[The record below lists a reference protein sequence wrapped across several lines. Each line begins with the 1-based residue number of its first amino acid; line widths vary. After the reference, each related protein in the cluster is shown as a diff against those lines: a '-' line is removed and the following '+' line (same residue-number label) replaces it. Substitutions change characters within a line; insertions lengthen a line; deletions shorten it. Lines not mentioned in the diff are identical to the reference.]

1 MTSLIDD
8 AFCPIPISVTGKQDS
23 VMQIRHIN
31 QYLQHRLRFIT
42 CNRLFGVSLLFTTLL
57 KLRNLGHRSIALW
70 DELYHALVARNLMK
84 HFLKPTFYDQP
95 YLPYDYRG
103 WWQGNHIWLHKSPYA
118 MWQIAISYHI
128 FGVNTFA
135 LRFPSLIM
143 SSLAVFITYMIGSEL
158 YDKKVGLIA
167 ASLQA
172 ISPLMMNLVYGY
184 MFSDHINAAL
194 IFWVELSCYLLIKGI
209 KTGKTKYYIWS
220 GVAQGFGYLSK
231 SYLCLVSFGILV
243 VIFAL
248 TRMNIL
254 KPYKENI
261 NTKRVLLQ
269 ILFSI
274 LVVAPWVIFC
284 LIEYPEEFIYEN
296 QRVLD
301 HLNTEIEIWK
311 RAWDFHLFEYM
322 PAHYPYWY
330 LVIFVSFFFLLFL
343 AMKDRKLGNIYI
355 ILWVL
360 AVLLPLSLSAS
371 KVPAGTDIA
380 VPALLLCFSAV
391 CFRIIKGKYR
401 IAAIGYFALVFSMF
415 FLSQWPFHLLDR
427 VKNTLVSGIQR
438 ITVVRI
444 FAPTLY
450 SNVQIIYQLLC
461 YFAAFAVFFAI
472 YMALRLFRNSLWR
485 ERYVELLKMMT
496 VMMLLIIAVPLIS
509 ESVKITGRETTPDD
523 LEDVGRYIKENLP
536 ENSAFILESGNQ
548 FGHFYLMF
556 HADRSVYKPR
566 ARFDGAWIP
575 RDESSLKWANYTFEA
590 DYMIHDRTRPFAIN
604 YRYTDHRNFYR
615 FNPSDDADFILW
627 RFWMDGRSS
636 SDDVSY
642 PLFTTE
648 RVWYRVQIAVDGRR
662 HIIKVKELSDSTSF
676 NEIKPCMEIDDIH
689 HERGA
694 IGVFGYGY
702 VDNVVVYRI
711 RPDHAKSETL
721 FEDDFESEEL
731 DRMPSKWR
739 FFGVSSVGFEAKTV
753 RDPINQNNKVI
764 SVSAPHDVEGTA
776 RIIKTNGGIP
786 YLVSTAE
793 YDYPLVYKSPVEP
806 HYRIYRLSGAL

>member
-1 MTSLIDD
+1 
-8 AFCPIPISVTGKQDS
+8 
-23 VMQIRHIN
+23 MQIRDID

-42 CNRLFGVSLLFTTLL
+42 CNRLFGVSLLATTLL

-70 DELYHALVARNLMK
+70 DELYHALVARNLLK

-118 MWQIAISYHI
+118 MWQIAVSYHI

-158 YDKKVGLIA
+158 YDRKVGLIA

-254 KPYKENI
+254 KPYK
-261 NTKRVLLQ
+261 
-269 ILFSI
+269 
-274 LVVAPWVIFC
+274 
-284 LIEYPEEFIYEN
+284 
-296 QRVLD
+296 
-301 HLNTEIEIWK
+301 
-311 RAWDFHLFEYM
+311 
-322 PAHYPYWY
+322 
-330 LVIFVSFFFLLFL
+330 
-343 AMKDRKLGNIYI
+343 GNIYI
-355 ILWVL
+355 
-360 AVLLPLSLSAS
+360 
-371 KVPAGTDIA
+371 
-380 VPALLLCFSAV
+380 
-391 CFRIIKGKYR
+391 
-401 IAAIGYFALVFSMF
+401 
-415 FLSQWPFHLLDR
+415 
-427 VKNTLVSGIQR
+427 
-438 ITVVRI
+438 
-444 FAPTLY
+444 
-450 SNVQIIYQLLC
+450 
-461 YFAAFAVFFAI
+461 
-472 YMALRLFRNSLWR
+472 
-485 ERYVELLKMMT
+485 
-496 VMMLLIIAVPLIS
+496 
-509 ESVKITGRETTPDD
+509 
-523 LEDVGRYIKENLP
+523 
-536 ENSAFILESGNQ
+536 
-548 FGHFYLMF
+548 
-556 HADRSVYKPR
+556 
-566 ARFDGAWIP
+566 
-575 RDESSLKWANYTFEA
+575 
-590 DYMIHDRTRPFAIN
+590 
-604 YRYTDHRNFYR
+604 
-615 FNPSDDADFILW
+615 ILW
-627 RFWMDGRSS
+627 RFWMDGKSS

-648 RVWYRVQIAVDGRR
+648 SVWYRVQIAVDGRR

-702 VDNVVVYRI
+702 VDNIVVYRI

-753 RDPINQNNKVI
+753 RDPINQNNKVT
-764 SVSAPHDVEGTA
+764 SVSAPHDMEGTA

-793 YDYPLVYKSPVEP
+793 YGYPLVYKSPVEP
-806 HYRIYRLSGAL
+806 HYRIYRLSAAL